1 MRRYQQ
7 PVIRAVMAGS
17 GHPADFV
24 GGDPVVPALHVLVW
38 KAKLHQ
44 KTWNARDKRGHD
56 GRR

>member
-24 GGDPVVPALHVLVW
+24 GGDHVVPAIRVVALP
-38 KAKLHQ
+38 
-44 KTWNARDKRGHD
+44 
-56 GRR
+56 

>member
-24 GGDPVVPALHVLVW
+24 GGDPVVPAIHVFALP
-38 KAKLHQ
+38 
-44 KTWNARDKRGHD
+44 
-56 GRR
+56 